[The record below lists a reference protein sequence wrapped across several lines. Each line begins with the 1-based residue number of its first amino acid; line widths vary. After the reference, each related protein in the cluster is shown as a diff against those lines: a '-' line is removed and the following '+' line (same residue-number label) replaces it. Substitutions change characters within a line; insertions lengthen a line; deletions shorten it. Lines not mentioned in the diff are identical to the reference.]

1 VIELRTGQDVS
12 LRCELADTYG
22 RRFLGLMGRSRL
34 DRGHGV
40 LFAPGGAIHT
50 AFMRFAI
57 DAVFLAPDGE
67 VLRVAER
74 VPPWRVRAA
83 GRGVRFVLELAG
95 GEAARLALAPG
106 ARLHVHGRSGGW
118 GAFRSVRASLE
129 GTGRVKAIG
138 GGGRAADLRGHP
150 TAPRP
155 RTLRPRPATVVLAAA
170 GAGAAFARFGPGREA
185 VEESFVA
192 CILVALAAI
201 DLRRHVLPNGI
212 VLPAIAALAALE
224 LAADPAA
231 AWKSLLWALGA
242 FGLFLALALAYPP
255 GLGMGDVKLAF
266 FLGLALGAGV
276 VDAVLLGT
284 AGAAIVGLTVLIR
297 YGRAGRKVALPL
309 GTFLAFGALVVLVAQ
324 GPP

>member
-34 DRGHGV
+34 ERGHGV

-74 VPPWRVRAA
+74 VPPWRFRAA
-83 GRGVRFVLELAG
+83 GPGARFVLELGA
-95 GEAARLALAPG
+95 GEASRLALAPG
-106 ARLHVHGRSGGW
+106 ARLRVDGSSGGW
-118 GAFRSVRASLE
+118 GAFRSVRASLD
-129 GTGRVKAIG
+129 GTGGVKATG
-138 GGGRAADLRGHP
+138 GAARAAGLQGHP
-150 TAPRP
+150 TALRL
-155 RTLRPRPATVVLAAA
+155 RTLRPRPVTAVLAAVC
-170 GAGAAFARFGPGREA
+170 AGAAFARFGPAQEA
-185 VEESFVA
+185 VEASFVA
-192 CILVALAAI
+192 CVLVALAAI

-212 VLPAIAALAALE
+212 LLPAIAALAALE
-224 LAADPAA
+224 LSADPAA
-231 AWKSLLWALGA
+231 AWKHLLWALGA

-266 FLGLALGAGV
+266 FLGLGLGAGV

-284 AGAAIVGLTVLIR
+284 AGAAIVGVAVLVR
-297 YGRAGRKVALPL
+297 HGRAGRKVALPL
-309 GTFLAFGALVVLVAQ
+309 GTFLAFGALLVLVAQ

>member
-50 AFMRFAI
+50 AFMRFSI

-74 VPPWRVRAA
+74 VPPWRFRAA
-83 GRGVRFVLELAG
+83 GPGARFVLELAA
-95 GEAARLALAPG
+95 GEASRLALAPG
-106 ARLHVHGRSGGW
+106 ARLRVHGRSGGW
-118 GAFRSVRASLE
+118 GAFRSFRASLD
-129 GTGRVKAIG
+129 GTRSVKATG
-138 GGGRAADLRGHP
+138 DGARAADEPGALRL
-150 TAPRP
+150 
-155 RTLRPRPATVVLAAA
+155 RTLRPRPVTAVLAAV
-170 GAGAAFARFGPGREA
+170 GTGAAFARFGASREA
-185 VEESFVA
+185 VEASLLSCV
-192 CILVALAAI
+192 LVTLATI

-212 VLPAIAALAALE
+212 LLPAIAVLTALE
-224 LAADPAA
+224 LSVDPAA
-231 AWKSLLWALGA
+231 AGKRLLWAVGA

-255 GLGMGDVKLAF
+255 GLGMGDVKLVF
-266 FLGLALGAGV
+266 LLGLGLGAGV

-284 AGAAIVGLTVLIR
+284 AGAAIVGLAVLVR
-297 YGRAGRKVALPL
+297 HGRAGRKFALPL
-309 GTFLAFGALVVLVAQ
+309 GTFLAFGAVAVLLAQ